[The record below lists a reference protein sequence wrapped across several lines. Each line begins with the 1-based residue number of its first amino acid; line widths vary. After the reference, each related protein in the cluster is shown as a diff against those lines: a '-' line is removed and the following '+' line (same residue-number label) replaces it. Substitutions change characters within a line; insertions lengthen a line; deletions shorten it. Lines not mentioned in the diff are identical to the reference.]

1 MKKFLLPIMNLVNV
15 VLVSIVF
22 GLGAQTA
29 ALRINTEPKLEL
41 GNWYQLVWQGSYV
54 EFGKTSANVLGII
67 GFFLFVLAV
76 AAILVAFFP
85 TKFRKWVAVGAG
97 AALIAAGVLFLL
109 TPKNAGLGDAVVTN
123 LKLTSELIGMSVLAF
138 VSGAVLLGMAAIE
151 IVPMFLKKEA
161 K

>member
-1 MKKFLLPIMNLVNV
+1 MKKFLLPIMNLINV

-29 ALRINTEPKLEL
+29 LNLIDTSKNKVGQ
-41 GNWYQLVWQGSYV
+41 GNWYQLVWRGYYTDM
-54 EFGKTSANVLGII
+54 GKTGVNVLGIV

-85 TKFRKWVAVGAG
+85 TKFRKWVCAGMG
-97 AALIAAGVLFLL
+97 AALIASGVLFLL
-109 TPKNAGLGDAVVTN
+109 TPNGAGYSFIAN
-123 LKLTSELIGMSVLAF
+123 CKITSELIGMAVLAI
-138 VSGAVLLGMAAIE
+138 VSGVLSLGMAAIE
-151 IVPMFLKKEA
+151 IVPIFLKKEA